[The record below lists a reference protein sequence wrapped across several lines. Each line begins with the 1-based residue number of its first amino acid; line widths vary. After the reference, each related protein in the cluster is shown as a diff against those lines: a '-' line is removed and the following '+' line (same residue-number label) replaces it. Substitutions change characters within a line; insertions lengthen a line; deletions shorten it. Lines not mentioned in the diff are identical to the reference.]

1 MKVDLFASQSDAQE
15 DLFMTESNSAWFYD
29 WSKFCEGGEVLWA
42 NPPFDDLK
50 KVVTKA
56 CLEPCKLILVSPG
69 WNKGNWRDLLTKVAV
84 KEVEIPPHIP
94 IFEHSLGKGLL
105 PGKHW
110 ATFVSLV
117 DTFEKRVE
125 RSDLDQLL
133 VQELEG
139 ENMGLGPLDLTKEM
153 EEDPG
158 FREGPKTVVVDNIS
172 TVGRGGKVTM
182 NVKVLL
188 PSGREQILRALID
201 TGAQVNLVRKGVFDK
216 NEFSR
221 ARERLFLVTANG
233 QSMEGGE
240 SMVDLDVVL
249 NRETEYGVDEVMVS
263 AEFFE
268 ADIRDEA
275 ILGCPWLMEKGIG
288 IYPAD
293 EWLFVKTGAKEVE
306 WLWGHMGNFATSQ
319 VEYRGRRK
327 RRRKSR
333 NRRRN
338 VWSVGLQEISDGE
351 KRLWMGATD
360 LVVPGL
366 FEQAED
372 IPLTEGEVDEVWE
385 RVCEVEHTA
394 VDGIVMAKK
403 RVRG

>member
-1 MKVDLFASQSDAQE
+1 
-15 DLFMTESNSAWFYD
+15 
-29 WSKFCEGGEVLWA
+29 
-42 NPPFDDLK
+42 
-50 KVVTKA
+50 
-56 CLEPCKLILVSPG
+56 
-69 WNKGNWRDLLTKVAV
+69 
-84 KEVEIPPHIP
+84 
-94 IFEHSLGKGLL
+94 
-105 PGKHW
+105 
-110 ATFVSLV
+110 
-117 DTFEKRVE
+117 
-125 RSDLDQLL
+125 
-133 VQELEG
+133 
-139 ENMGLGPLDLTKEM
+139 MGLGPLDLTKEM

-158 FREGPKTVVVDNIS
+158 FPEGSKTVVVDNIS
-172 TVGRGGKVTM
+172 TQGRGGKLTM

-221 ARERLFLVTANG
+221 ATEWLFLVTANG
-233 QSMEGGE
+233 QPMEGGE

-249 NRETEYGVDEVMVS
+249 NWEKEFWVDGVLVS
-263 AEFFE
+263 AEVFE

-293 EWLFVKTGAKEVE
+293 ECLFVKTGGTEVE

-338 VWSVGLQEISDGE
+338 VWSVGLQEISDGG
-351 KRLWMGATD
+351 KRL
-360 LVVPGL
+360 
-366 FEQAED
+366 
-372 IPLTEGEVDEVWE
+372 
-385 RVCEVEHTA
+385 
-394 VDGIVMAKK
+394 
-403 RVRG
+403 